1 MPLQIDEVSAE
12 VERPETPAPPP
23 SSEPGSDQP
32 QMQFRRQCDL
42 LARVET
48 RAARLRAD

>member
-1 MPLQIDEVSAE
+1 MSLQIDEVSAE
-12 VERPETPAPPP
+12 VERPETPAPPS
-23 SSEPGSDQP
+23 SSEAGSDQP
-32 QMQFRRQCDL
+32 ETQFRRQCAH

>member
-12 VERPETPAPPP
+12 VERPETPAPAP
-23 SSEPGSDQP
+23 SSDPNTDQP
-32 QMQFRRQCDL
+32 EVQFRRQCDL
-42 LARVET
+42 LARVAT